1 MPEVIMPRL
10 SDTMEEGVLS
20 RWLKKEGDAVR
31 QGEVIGEIDTDKAT
45 MELES
50 FDDGILEKLLVPE
63 GATVAIGQPL
73 AVIGDG
79 SGGGG
84 GTTTAG
90 TAPGAAPATTPPS
103 AVDGQPSAA
112 APTVAAEAVP
122 TSAPPSAAAPAAGT
136 PAPAAP
142 TAAAPAGAAPAGAVP
157 AAAARPSA
165 RLLSSPLARREA
177 ARHGLDPATITGTG
191 PGGRIV
197 RADVDAAVAAAQ
209 ARGAAPA
216 GEVPQ
221 PGQATPAPPQQ
232 PGQAP
237 SSSAPAQQAQ
247 AGATDSVE
255 VPLTQ
260 MRKVTA
266 RRLTESAA
274 APHFYLTVVVGVD
287 ALFRFRA
294 DVNERF
300 SDRNIKVSV
309 TDLLVRACAVTLRSH
324 PGVNSSW
331 AGDRILAHRR
341 INVGVA
347 VALDDGLI
355 VPVVT
360 SADTKT
366 LDQIAVETRALAE
379 KARAGTLS
387 LQEFSGGTFTISNLG
402 MFGIDNFTAVI
413 NPPEAAILAVGATT
427 EEPYVQDGELL
438 TRRIMKITLTSDHRV
453 LDGAKSAA
461 FLSDLKRNLEDP
473 LRIVI

>member
-1 MPEVIMPRL
+1 MPRL

-31 QGEVIGEIDTDKAT
+31 QGDVIGEIDTDKAT

-63 GATVAIGQPL
+63 GTTVAIGQPL

-79 SGGGG
+79 SG
-84 GTTTAG
+84 TARPEAEAPAPAG
-90 TAPGAAPATTPPS
+90 TVPSTQETQGTQVASAPATSKP
-103 AVDGQPSAA
+103 VAA
-112 APTVAAEAVP
+112 AG
-122 TSAPPSAAAPAAGT
+122 SQ
-136 PAPAAP
+136 
-142 TAAAPAGAAPAGAVP
+142 
-157 AAAARPSA
+157 

-197 RADVDAAVAAAQ
+197 RADVKAAVAEAETDRSHREGHGQPGGQVTPPARDTRPAQ
-209 ARGAAPA
+209 PPSAAPDSVEA
-216 GEVPQ
+216 L
-221 PGQATPAPPQQ
+221 
-232 PGQAP
+232 
-237 SSSAPAQQAQ
+237 
-247 AGATDSVE
+247 DSVE

-274 APHFYLTVVVGVD
+274 APHFHLTVVVRVD
-287 ALFRFRA
+287 ALFRFRSE
-294 DVNERF
+294 VNERF
-300 SDRNIKVSV
+300 AAQGIKVSV
-309 TDLLVRACAVTLRSH
+309 TDLLVRASAATLRTH
-324 PGVNSSW
+324 QQVNSSW

-341 INVGVA
+341 INIGVA

-360 SADTKT
+360 GADAKS
-366 LDQIAVETRALAE
+366 LDQIAAETRSLAE
-379 KARAGTLS
+379 KARSGTLT

-413 NPPEAAILAVGATT
+413 NPPEAAILAVGAATK
-427 EEPYVQDGELL
+427 EPFVQDGELQD
-438 TRRIMKITLTSDHRV
+438 RSIMKITMTSDHRV
-453 LDGAKSAA
+453 LDGATAAA
-461 FLSDLKRNLEDP
+461 FLSDLKGRLEDP

>member
-1 MPEVIMPRL
+1 MPEVVMPRL

-31 QGEVIGEIDTDKAT
+31 QGDVIGEIDTDKAT

-50 FDDGILEKLLVPE
+50 FDDGVLEKLLVPE
-63 GATVAIGQPL
+63 GTTVAIGQPL
-73 AVIGDG
+73 AVIG
-79 SGGGG
+79 SGGR
-84 GTTTAG
+84 TAG
-90 TAPGAAPATTPPS
+90 TSTETSPDTASGTMPTRTVGIGPS
-103 AVDGQPSAA
+103 P
-112 APTVAAEAVP
+112 
-122 TSAPPSAAAPAAGT
+122 
-136 PAPAAP
+136 
-142 TAAAPAGAAPAGAVP
+142 
-157 AAAARPSA
+157 
-165 RLLSSPLARREA
+165 RLLSSPLARRDA

-197 RADVDAAVAAAQ
+197 RADVEAAVVAMERSA
-209 ARGAAPA
+209 
-216 GEVPQ
+216 VPGTTPRLDTNQ
-221 PGQATPAPPQQ
+221 P
-232 PGQAP
+232 AP
-237 SSSAPAQQAQ
+237 SSAPQPVPSSAPQGVPSSSPKPTPPPSTSDIHQLDAGTQA
-247 AGATDSVE
+247 DSVE

-274 APHFYLTVVVGVD
+274 APHFYLTIVVGMD
-287 ALFRFRA
+287 RLLDFRRE
-294 DVNERF
+294 VNERF
-300 SDRNIKVSV
+300 TDRGIRVSV
-309 TDLLVRACAVTLRSH
+309 TDLLVRACAVTLRAH
-324 PGVNSSW
+324 PQVNSSW
-331 AGDRILAHRR
+331 ATDRILTHRR

-347 VALDDGLI
+347 VALADGLI

-360 SADTKT
+360 EADAKS
-366 LDQIAVETRALAE
+366 LDQIAGETRNLAE

-427 EEPYVQDGELL
+427 EEPYVQDGELR
-438 TRRIMKITLTSDHRV
+438 TRRVMKITLTSDHRV
-453 LDGAKSAA
+453 LDGATAAA